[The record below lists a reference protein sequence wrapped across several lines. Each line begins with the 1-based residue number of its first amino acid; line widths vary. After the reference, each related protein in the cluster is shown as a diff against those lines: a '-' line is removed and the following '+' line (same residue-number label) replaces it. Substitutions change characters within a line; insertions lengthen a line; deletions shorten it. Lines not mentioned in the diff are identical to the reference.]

1 MKRTQV
7 TRQDNNT
14 EQATLYIAFELA
26 DREWKLAFGDGSR
39 DRLRKIDAD
48 EREEIWAEIEKSIE
62 HFGLGDDVR
71 LVSC

>member
-14 EQATLYIAFELA
+14 EQAILYIAFEMA
-26 DREWKLAFGDGSR
+26 DKELKLGFSDGSR
-39 DRLRKIDAD
+39 ERLRKIDAD
-48 EREEIWAEIEKSIE
+48 EKEEIWEEIEKSIE
-62 HFGLGDDVR
+62 HFALGDDVR